1 LTPSTGAALADAT
14 TPEKFLAAVDILQA
28 EHAAARPASK
38 ISEQARTAITSYEG
52 CTWQQLQSRLDYFS
66 EDLTEVEIFGIKQ
79 EIARLKEQEGRGSP
93 AGSPIAA
100 APVISQAI
108 TPSPLSWQRD
118 LASRRM
124 VFSDPE
130 EGRQTRLNLNCR
142 ELPRSDLGNSQRFA
156 VRFGR
161 DIRFCHP
168 FKSWYIFNGQRW
180 ARDDK
185 GAVVEFGKECVLR
198 LADEASLLEF
208 STEQNA
214 AFKWAGASQ
223 AHSRITGM
231 LALVKGAVPIIPDD
245 FDKNPDVL
253 NFPNGTLDLVTLEFR
268 DHDRNDLISM
278 VTGCNYNPAAKCP
291 RWETFLQEIMGGN
304 QDLIGFLQR
313 AAGYS
318 LTGRTGERALF
329 LCHGG
334 GMNGKST
341 FLNVLLAVLGEYGL
355 PVEASTFCVSRGESV
370 RNDLAA
376 LKGARLVTATEA
388 GKGKRLDESIIKQLT
403 GGEDKIRAR
412 FLFQEYFE
420 FKPSC
425 KIWWAFNSAPR
436 ITDSTDSIWTRV
448 KLIPF
453 SVIIAESKRD
463 VHLHEKLLEEAEGIL
478 VWMLDGLRGYQRIG
492 LAEPD
497 EVKGA
502 TKEYR
507 EEQDNLA
514 EFFEEMCATTDPA
527 ARCGA
532 TDLYNAYT
540 QWTNAQGSEEKTISI
555 RAFGFEM
562 NDHGFKRD
570 REKCTRKKIYL
581 GIRLKTQTEI
591 LQRSEKLWGA

>member
-1 LTPSTGAALADAT
+1 MGEVEAGKTTATLDPKFNHILAQREQEDLEAGR
-14 TPEKFLAAVDILQA
+14 PVWSSDWFESRLKDYLKKYREILSSEEK
-28 EHAAARPASK
+28 
-38 ISEQARTAITSYEG
+38 TAIVAAIWTAHDRE
-52 CTWQQLQSRLDYFS
+52 
-66 EDLTEVEIFGIKQ
+66 
-79 EIARLKEQEGRGSP
+79 P
-93 AGSPIAA
+93 A
-100 APVISQAI
+100 ISQVSDIPVVPQII

-118 LASRRM
+118 LASRKM
-124 VFSDPE
+124 VFTDQE
-130 EGRQTRLNLNCR
+130 EGRQTRLNLACR

-161 DIRFCHP
+161 DIRYCHP

-180 ARDDK
+180 VRDDK
-185 GAVVEFGKECVLR
+185 GAVVEYGKECVLR

-208 STEQNA
+208 NTEQA
-214 AFKWAGASQ
+214 AGFKWAGASQ
-223 AHSRITGM
+223 AHGKITGM
-231 LALVKGAVPIIPDD
+231 LDLAKGTSPIIPDE
-245 FDKNPDVL
+245 FDSNPDVL
-253 NFPNGTLDLVTLEFR
+253 NSPNGTLDLVTMEFR
-268 DHDRNDLISM
+268 EHDRNDLISK

-291 RWETFLQEIMGGN
+291 KWEIFMQEIMGGN
-304 QDLIGFLQR
+304 QNLIGYLQR

-341 FLNVLLAVLGEYGL
+341 FLNVLLAVLREYGI
-355 PVEASTFCVSRGESV
+355 PVEASTFCVSRNESV

-448 KLIPF
+448 KMIPF
-453 SVIIAESKRD
+453 SVIITEAKRD
-463 VHLHEKLLEEAEGIL
+463 VHLHDKLLQESEGIL
-478 VWMLDGLRGYQRIG
+478 VWMLAGLKEYQRIG
-492 LAEPD
+492 LTEPE
-497 EVKGA
+497 EVKEA
-502 TKEYR
+502 TQRYR
-507 EEQDNLA
+507 EEQDSLA
-514 EFFEEMCATTDPA
+514 DFFNDECLIEPGITS
-527 ARCGA
+527 GA
-532 TDLYNAYT
+532 TELYNSYVKWMNTEAPEDKIKS
-540 QWTNAQGSEEKTISI
+540 Q

-570 REKCTRKKIYL
+570 RDQATRKWIYH
-581 GIRLKTQTEI
+581 GIRLK
-591 LQRSEKLWGA
+591 RGGF